1 MYKSHRAELGDM
13 ETLTIVNGDIHTPTH
28 YGQGSIVIQDDTI
41 LEITTDKP
49 PTSGQV
55 IDATGCL
62 VIPGLIDGLVHG
74 GGGCDSMTG
83 EVEDIATIARAHAAN
98 GVTSLVIGLS
108 SGSMPQINGALAA
121 IAHVVDSPVEDG
133 ARILGSYVEGK
144 FGSVA
149 KNGAQNAKYIT
160 PPNFEEFHAMWAAS
174 DGTLKVISVAPEND
188 ENFQFIQHLAAYR
201 TDAYNNIVI
210 AMGHTNATY
219 PQAMAAIDAGVTR
232 ATHTYNGMSG
242 MHHRELGAVE
252 AVFAHPAIHA
262 ELIVDEHH
270 VQPFWGKHLIQ
281 QKGISNVGL
290 ITDCTEH
297 AGFPEE
303 EWQKEAVYEPQ
314 LDAYRLNIA
323 SDSDTATP
331 AATDNQKYIKNGAMW
346 LDVGKPTERLAG
358 AMITLMD
365 GIRNV
370 INWGFSIEETLTMA
384 TLTPAQNLGMA
395 DSVGSIAPGKTADV
409 VIVDAHLNVQRVIL
423 RGKLLK
429 I

>member
-1 MYKSHRAELGDM
+1 M
-13 ETLTIVNGDIHTPTH
+13 ETLTIVNGDIYTPTH
-28 YGQGSIVIQDDTI
+28 YGQGTIVIQDDTI
-41 LEITTDKP
+41 SEITTDELS
-49 PTSGQV
+49 TSGQV
-55 IDATGCL
+55 IDATGYL

-98 GVTSLVIGLS
+98 GVTSLVIGIS
-108 SGSMPQINGALAA
+108 SGSMAQINGALAA
-121 IAHVVDSPVEDG
+121 IAHVVDRPVADG
-133 ARILGSYVEGK
+133 SRILGAYVEGK

-188 ENFQFIQHLAAYR
+188 ENFQFIRHLAAYR

-219 PQAMAAIDAGVTR
+219 QQAMAAIDAGVTR

-252 AVFAHPAIHA
+252 AVFAHPDIHA
-262 ELIVDEHH
+262 ELIVDKHH
-270 VQPFWGKHLIQ
+270 VHPFWGDTLIRK
-281 QKGISNVGL
+281 KGIHAVGL
-290 ITDCTEH
+290 ITDCTEL
-297 AGFPEE
+297 AGVPPQD
-303 EWQKEAVYEPQ
+303 WQAAATYVPT
-314 LDAYRLNIA
+314 LDIYRLDVCGI
-323 SDSDTATP
+323 SD
-331 AATDNQKYIKNGAMW
+331 DNQKYIKNGAMW

-358 AMITLMD
+358 ATITLMD

-370 INWGFSIEETLTMA
+370 IDWGFSLEETLTMA

-395 DSVGSIAPGKTADV
+395 DSVGSIAPGKIADV
-409 VIVDAHLNVQRVIL
+409 VIVDTNLNVQRVIIH
-423 RGKLLK
+423 GKLVK